1 MKPSDDYP
9 ITASGVHAHSI
20 EALDF
25 EVPKSPDSDSGDAS
39 SGMNSVMSGRR
50 GMAIAQSSRA
60 NQRWWHSQ
68 FNLMLAVFGL
78 LALAAMLFVLLS
90 PPPEVDQP
98 DYPSI
103 ATKLLIPD
111 SQTPWT
117 QSQQAEAR
125 SESQAILSNLLAS
138 KKSLDQKDVLQ
149 WAPERY
155 QTALDLAVQGDK
167 LYKQSDFADAV
178 QAYQGAV
185 DQMDSLYD
193 LLPAIINARLGEG
206 DVAIK
211 QGKSEL
217 AKQRFAQ
224 ALGLDEGNLRATE
237 GLGRAEKL
245 DQVLQLLSQAAVKEK
260 EFSESAR
267 LETLASAK
275 TSLQEALA
283 IDQKYQPIAQAIDR
297 IDTAIVE
304 KRFQTAMSDAYQAL
318 FSNRYSNASKAFSNA
333 LKIKPG
339 DPTATSALQQSLASN
354 KNASLTSLLRDAITL
369 ENQEQWGSAQSNYQT
384 VLQRDINQVS
394 AKLGSIRSR
403 ARAQLDSQIE
413 TVLSDTLS
421 FSQTQ
426 QKDEATRVL
435 ADARAIKQ
443 KGPKLTQQITQL
455 ESALA
460 DSDASIKVSLLSD
473 SLTQVSLQKVGSKVL
488 KLGQFSNR
496 NMALKPGRYIAIGV
510 RLGFQDVRKEIELY
524 PAGDSIKLITVQCD
538 QAITLATPKGRKNG

>member
-1 MKPSDDYP
+1 
-9 ITASGVHAHSI
+9 
-20 EALDF
+20 
-25 EVPKSPDSDSGDAS
+25 
-39 SGMNSVMSGRR
+39 
-50 GMAIAQSSRA
+50 
-60 NQRWWHSQ
+60 
-68 FNLMLAVFGL
+68 
-78 LALAAMLFVLLS
+78 
-90 PPPEVDQP
+90 
-98 DYPSI
+98 
-103 ATKLLIPD
+103 
-111 SQTPWT
+111 
-117 QSQQAEAR
+117 
-125 SESQAILSNLLAS
+125 
-138 KKSLDQKDVLQ
+138 
-149 WAPERY
+149 
-155 QTALDLAVQGDK
+155 
-167 LYKQSDFADAV
+167 
-178 QAYQGAV
+178 
-185 DQMDSLYD
+185 
-193 LLPAIINARLGEG
+193 
-206 DVAIK
+206 
-211 QGKSEL
+211 
-217 AKQRFAQ
+217 
-224 ALGLDEGNLRATE
+224 
-237 GLGRAEKL
+237 
-245 DQVLQLLSQAAVKEK
+245 
-260 EFSESAR
+260 
-267 LETLASAK
+267 
-275 TSLQEALA
+275 
-283 IDQKYQPIAQAIDR
+283 
-297 IDTAIVE
+297 
-304 KRFQTAMSDAYQAL
+304 MSDAYQAL

>member
-1 MKPSDDYP
+1 MKPSDDLP
-9 ITASGVHAHSI
+9 ITASGVQVRSI

-25 EVPKSPDSDSGDAS
+25 EVPKSPDSDSGAVS
-39 SGMNSVMSGRR
+39 SGINSVMPGRR
-50 GMAIAQSSRA
+50 GTAIAQSSQA

-78 LALAAMLFVLLS
+78 LAMAAVLFILLS

-103 ATKLLIPD
+103 ETKALIPD

-117 QSQQAEAR
+117 QSRQAEAR

-138 KKSLDQKDVLQ
+138 KKSLEQKDVLE

-155 QTALDLAVQGDK
+155 QNALDLARQGDE
-167 LYKQSDFADAV
+167 LYAQSDFADAV
-178 QAYQGAV
+178 QAYQRAV

-217 AKQRFAQ
+217 AKQRFVQ
-224 ALGLDEGNLRATE
+224 VLGIDGGNLRATE

-245 DQVLQLLSQAAVKEK
+245 DQVLQLLSQAADKEK
-260 EFSESAR
+260 EFTESAN
-267 LETLASAK
+267 LETLVSAK
-275 TSLQEALA
+275 NGLQQALA
-283 IDQKYQPIAQAIDR
+283 IDQKYQPIAQAINR

-304 KRFQTAMSDAYQAL
+304 KRFQMAMSDAYQAL
-318 FSNRYSNASKAFSNA
+318 FNNRYSNASKAFSNA

-354 KNASLTSLLRDAITL
+354 KNASLTSLLRDAKTL
-369 ENQEQWGSAQSNYQT
+369 EDQEQWGIAQSNYQT

-394 AKLGSIRSR
+394 AKIGSIRSR
-403 ARAQLDSQIE
+403 ARAQLNSQIE
-413 TVLSDTLS
+413 KVLSDTLS

-426 QKDEATRVL
+426 QKAEAAKLL

-443 KGPKLTQQITQL
+443 KGPRLAQQIALL
-455 ESALA
+455 ESALT
-460 DSDASIKVSLLSD
+460 DSDASIKVSLRSD
-473 SLTQVSLQKVGSKVL
+473 SLTHVSLQKVGSKAL
-488 KLGQFSNR
+488 KLGQFSLR
-496 NMALKPGRYIAIGV
+496 KMALKPGRYIAIGV

-524 PAGDSIKLITVQCD
+524 PAGDSIKSITVQCD
-538 QAITLATPKGRKNG
+538 QAISLATQKGRSNG